1 MIGSLAFEQ
10 RRRAIGNR
18 SLSRSGGNILRSG
31 DPADR
36 PNDDRLAVSTR
47 ETWEE
52 DTQTAVE
59 MLRGMM
65 VTDTQRAVMLGQQA
79 VPDQDAPEIVSSHL
93 EPAGETER
101 DALRDVNSLAA

>member
-1 MIGSLAFEQ
+1 
-10 RRRAIGNR
+10 
-18 SLSRSGGNILRSG
+18 
-31 DPADR
+31 
-36 PNDDRLAVSTR
+36 
-47 ETWEE
+47 
-52 DTQTAVE
+52 